1 MIVGVGQYVF
11 VGRFAGQVYGRRRPV
26 FFQKGTIRRATDKI
40 TPERNVNVKYTH
52 TGDVA
57 RSCASEV
64 FTFNAVVLELKASNR
79 PFSRVF
85 ADTEASINMR
95 LFVQL
100 CWNLASSFAIVRLAA
115 STLRGVKT
123 IRVSRGV
130 RCQLILLSSIDS
142 LKTRGISDASPN

>member
-1 MIVGVGQYVF
+1 MAYSC
-11 VGRFAGQVYGRRRPV
+11 
-26 FFQKGTIRRATDKI
+26 
-40 TPERNVNVKYTH
+40 
-52 TGDVA
+52 TG
-57 RSCASEV
+57 EV

-100 CWNLASSFAIVRLAA
+100 CWNLASHPLSLSAVVRLAA

-130 RCQLILLSSIDS
+130 RWRLILLSSVDL
-142 LKTRGISDASPN
+142 LKTQGITNAPPGL